1 MPYVFQFPL
10 LNPEIV
16 GGITG
21 GINKSPLFLY
31 PQISTETVVMLTDA
45 QVRKIKPLDKKT
57 KYSDEKGMYLE
68 VTPSGGM
75 HWRMKFRFNGK
86 ENIFSIGSYP
96 ETTLAQARR
105 IRDEARLNL
114 KDGINPNE
122 AKKQKKMQADE
133 NTLFRALAM
142 EWMLDRKAVIKETT
156 YLRDLSVF
164 EKDLFPALGNMPID
178 QIKGKDVLA
187 CAKRIEERGA
197 LEMAKRSIP
206 LAGRIFRFAIRKGII
221 ENDPTPHLGEALKPR
236 KVKNMARLDISE
248 FPAFLERM
256 DRYHGNLIIRSAL
269 QLMTLTFVRTAEL
282 RMMEWNEI
290 DYENHLWRIPAHK
303 MKMAMPHIVPL
314 SKQTLEILKRIQPI
328 TGIKP
333 YVFYNYST
341 AKPISS
347 NALLCAIRTMGYNG
361 KMTGHGFRGLASTTL
376 HEQGYMH
383 DAIEIQLAHRV
394 GNGVSQ
400 AYNHAQHLDYR
411 IKMMQEWSDFIDGLR
426 DKKT

>member
-1 MPYVFQFPL
+1 
-10 LNPEIV
+10 
-16 GGITG
+16 
-21 GINKSPLFLY
+21 
-31 PQISTETVVMLTDA
+31 MLTDA
-45 QVRKIKPLDKKT
+45 QVRKIKPAEKKT

-96 ETTLAQARR
+96 DTTLAQARR
-105 IRDEARLNL
+105 IRDEARLKL

-122 AKKQKKMQADE
+122 AKKQKKLQVDE

-142 EWMLDRKAVIKETT
+142 EWMQDRKAAIKETT

-187 CAKRIEERGA
+187 CAKKIEERGA

-256 DRYHGNLIIRSAL
+256 DRYHGNFIIRSAL
-269 QLMTLTFVRTAEL
+269 QLMTLTFVRTAEM

-290 DYENHLWRIPAHK
+290 DYENRLWRIPAHK

-314 SKQTLEILKRIQPI
+314 SKQALEILEKIQPI
-328 TGIKP
+328 TGIKQ

-394 GNGVSQ
+394 GNSVSQ

-411 IKMMQEWSDFIDGLR
+411 VKMMQEWSDFINGLR
-426 DKKT
+426 DKKS